1 MQVKVEETFQW
12 SWREERTPCH
22 MGIWLYHNPVS
33 PSLLLLCVEVS
44 WQCKSLRA
52 ECLRLGRVHWKV
64 TDNEKISTME
74 YLREL
79 TSVSSPSEMTPDL
92 NDDVAQVYTVSDIAR
107 WGFTW
112 GWFVSRVHVHPHL
125 CHPSV
130 PTVFLVL

>member
-1 MQVKVEETFQW
+1 MEL
-12 SWREERTPCH
+12 ERRKDTLPH
-22 MGIWLYHNPVS
+22 GHLALPQSSVPI
-33 PSLLLLCVEVS
+33 SLLLLCVEVS